1 MDVLNLKGAIAATSL
16 YFGDKKVGQNFTI
29 KTPDITP
36 TLVEVTAAGGTVEI
50 PVPTKIEAMESTF
63 TMQGV
68 AKVWL
73 KKLDQKKKTTVTAN
87 LIQTS
92 TNEAG
97 TTKAEHIKVV
107 MTGFPKVL
115 PGIEA
120 TYGETTECEIAF
132 ATHSVKVY
140 IDGELYTHV
149 DPIKMI
155 YKINGVDYTG
165 DVAKML

>member
-1 MDVLNLKGAIAATSL
+1 MDILNLKGAIQATSL

-29 KTPDITP
+29 KTPDVTP
-36 TLVEVTAAGGTVEI
+36 ALVEVTAGGGTIEI
-50 PVPTKIEAMESTF
+50 PVPTKIDAMESTF

-73 KKLDQKKKTTVTAN
+73 KRLNQREKTTVTAN
-87 LIQTS
+87 LVQTS

-97 TTKAEHIKVV
+97 VSKAEHIKVI

-140 IDGELYTHV
+140 IDGTLYTHV
-149 DPIKMI
+149 DPVKMI
-155 YKINGVDYTG
+155 YMVNGEDYTAE
-165 DVAKML
+165 VAKML